1 MAAGD
6 INSYGTPVVM
16 GNVWRAIAS
25 IEVDDTHRAYDL
37 VPKGTIVSA
46 SVSDTDGAGSAEVD
60 INENAAGTTDN
71 GSIAVNGNH
80 VTVNTYNVDYTFI
93 M

>member
-6 INSYGTPVVM
+6 INSYGVPTVC
-16 GNVWRAIAS
+16 GNMWTAVAS

-37 VPKGTIVSA
+37 VPSGYIVNA
-46 SVSDTDGAGSAEVD
+46 IPTDADGAGAFEVD

-71 GSIAVNGNH
+71 GNIAVNGNF
-80 VTVNTYNVDYTFI
+80 VSTNTVRIQYWFT